1 MTKVQISAE
10 NRKSPRVK
18 TSIPIRSRELRDG
31 AEAVG
36 TGSFTCDV
44 STGGVRFM
52 TNKFFSTARQ
62 LILELDIPTL
72 TKPLKAVSKIVWIK
86 KAKAGEDYEY
96 EVGNQFMEITEKD
109 KELIAKYVS
118 SLQGHSVS
126 STEDTMMV

>member
-1 MTKVQISAE
+1 
-10 NRKSPRVK
+10 
-18 TSIPIRSRELRDG
+18 
-31 AEAVG
+31 
-36 TGSFTCDV
+36 
-44 STGGVRFM
+44 M